1 MAKFIFR
8 RFITSFLALIVSTM
22 VVFVISRGI
31 SDPAVLL
38 LPQEGYGMDPV
49 EFEKLKDSLHLND
62 SVPVQYWYWISGIS
76 QGDWGLDFATR
87 QPIAPKL
94 QEKWWPTAQLALSA
108 FVVATVLGIPL
119 GILSAVKRG
128 TYLDL
133 GGRSFAMLG
142 QSLPTFWLGIV
153 GIFIFSVRLGW
164 LPSGTMQEE
173 GFFLNKN
180 LIMPTIVLAWLPM
193 AGYLRL
199 VRSAMLEVLDSE
211 YIKLARA
218 KGVSPQS
225 VIWKHSFRNAILS
238 PLTFAGVLLAGL
250 ITGSVAVETIFA
262 WPGIARWA
270 VEAVFSNNL
279 TVLGAVTLVFTFFFI
294 AANFV
299 VDILY
304 AFVDP
309 RLRLT

>member
-1 MAKFIFR
+1 MAKYILR
-8 RFITSFLALIVSTM
+8 RLFTSFLALIASTM
-22 VVFVISRGI
+22 VVFMISRMVA
-31 SDPAVLL
+31 DPSVLL

-49 EFEKLKDSLHLND
+49 AFEKMKDDLHLND
-62 SVPVQYWYWISGIS
+62 SIPVQYGYWILALTK
-76 QGDWGLDFATR
+76 GDWGVDLATR

-94 QEKWWPTAQLALSA
+94 KEKLWPTGQLALSA
-108 FVVATVLGIPL
+108 FVVATVFGIPL

-153 GIFIFSVRLGW
+153 GIFIFSVKLGW
-164 LPSGTMQEE
+164 LPSGTMQE

-193 AGYLRL
+193 AGYMRL
-199 VRSAMLEVLDSE
+199 VRSGMLEVLDSE

-218 KGVSPQS
+218 KGVSRQS
-225 VIWKHSFRNAILS
+225 VIWKHGFRNAILA

-279 TVLGAVTLVFTFFFI
+279 TVLGAVTLVFTFSFI
-294 AANFV
+294 AANFI

>member
-1 MAKFIFR
+1 MAKFIIR
-8 RFITSFLALIVSTM
+8 RFFTSFLALIASTI
-22 VVFVISRGI
+22 VVFLISRVI

-38 LPQEGYGMDPV
+38 LPMEGYGMDPV
-49 EFEKLKDSLHLND
+49 EFEKMKDALHLND
-62 SVPVQYWYWISGIS
+62 NVVVQYSYWIGGIAK
-76 QGDWGLDFATR
+76 GDWGDDLATR

-94 QEKWWPTAQLALSA
+94 KEKWWPTAQLALSA
-108 FVVATVLGIPL
+108 FILATVIGIPL
-119 GILSAVKRG
+119 GIFSAVKRG
-128 TYLDL
+128 TYLDI
-133 GGRSFAMLG
+133 GGRSFAVLG

-153 GIFIFSVRLGW
+153 GIFIFAVQLGW
-164 LPSGTMQEE
+164 LPSGTMGE

-180 LIMPTIVLAWLPM
+180 LIMPTVVLAWLPM
-193 AGYLRL
+193 AGYMRL
-199 VRSAMLEVLDSE
+199 VRSAMLDVLDSE
-211 YIKLARA
+211 YIKLARS
-218 KGVSPQS
+218 KGVSQRS
-225 VIWKHSFRNAILS
+225 VIWKHGFRNAILA

-250 ITGSVAVETIFA
+250 ITGSIAVETVFA

-279 TVLGAVTLVFTFFFI
+279 TVLGAVTLVFTFAFI
-294 AANFV
+294 ALNFI

>member
-1 MAKFIFR
+1 MSKFIFR
-8 RFITSFLALIVSTM
+8 RFLTSFLALIASTM

-31 SDPAVLL
+31 SDPAHLL
-38 LPQEGYGMDPV
+38 LPQESYGMDPV
-49 EFEKLKDSLHLND
+49 EFEKLKDELHLND
-62 SVPVQYWYWISGIS
+62 SVPVQYWFWVSGIAH
-76 QGDWGLDFATR
+76 GDWGIDYATR
-87 QPIAPKL
+87 APIAPKL
-94 QEKWWPTAQLALSA
+94 KAKWWPTAQLAFSA
-108 FVVATVLGIPL
+108 FFVATVLGIPL

-133 GGRSFAMLG
+133 GGRSFAVLG

-153 GIFIFSVRLGW
+153 GIFIFSVTLGW
-164 LPSGTMQEE
+164 LPSGTMGE

-218 KGVSPQS
+218 KGVSTRS
-225 VIWKHSFRNAILS
+225 VIWKHGFRNAILS
-238 PLTFAGVLLAGL
+238 PLTFGGVLLAGL

-270 VEAVFSNNL
+270 VSAVFSNNL

-294 AANFV
+294 IANFI

>member
-1 MAKFIFR
+1 MAKFILR
-8 RFITSFLALIVSTM
+8 RFFTSFLALIASTV
-22 VVFVISRGI
+22 VVFLISRVI
-31 SDPAVLL
+31 SDPAILL
-38 LPQEGYGMDPV
+38 LPEEGYGMDPV
-49 EFEKLKDSLHLND
+49 EFERLKDKLHLND
-62 SVPVQYWYWISGIS
+62 NVVVQYGYWISGIAH
-76 QGDWGLDFATR
+76 GDWGADLATR

-94 QEKWWPTAQLALSA
+94 KEKWWPTAQLALSA
-108 FVVATVLGIPL
+108 FIVATVFGIPL
-119 GILSAVKRG
+119 GIFSAVKRG

-133 GGRSFAMLG
+133 GGRSFAVLG

-153 GIFIFSVRLGW
+153 GIFIFAVKLGW
-164 LPSGTMQEE
+164 LPSASMGD

-193 AGYLRL
+193 AGYTRL
-199 VRSAMLEVLDSE
+199 VRSAMLDVLDSE
-211 YIKLARA
+211 YIKLARS
-218 KGVSPQS
+218 KGVSQRS
-225 VIWKHSFRNAILS
+225 VIWKHGFKNAILA
-238 PLTFAGVLLAGL
+238 PLTFGGVLLAGL
-250 ITGSVAVETIFA
+250 ITGSVAVETVFA

-279 TVLGAVTLVFTFFFI
+279 SVLGAVTLVFTFAFI
-294 AANFV
+294 ILNFI

>member
-1 MAKFIFR
+1 MGKFILR
-8 RFITSFLALIVSTM
+8 RFFTSFLALIASTV
-22 VVFVISRGI
+22 VVFLISRVI

-38 LPQEGYGMDPV
+38 LPMEGYGMDPV
-49 EFEKLKDSLHLND
+49 EFERKKDELHLND
-62 SVPVQYWYWISGIS
+62 NVVVQYAYWISGIAK
-76 QGDWGLDFATR
+76 GDWGDDFATR
-87 QPIAPKL
+87 QPIAPQLKA
-94 QEKWWPTAQLALSA
+94 KWWPTAQLALSA
-108 FVVATVLGIPL
+108 FFVATVVGIPL

-128 TYLDL
+128 SYLDL
-133 GGRSFAMLG
+133 GGRTFAVLG

-153 GIFIFSVRLGW
+153 GIFIFAVKLGW
-164 LPSGTMQEE
+164 LPSGTMGE
-173 GFFLNKN
+173 GFFINKN

-199 VRSAMLEVLDSE
+199 VRSAMLDTLDSE
-211 YIKLARA
+211 YIKLARS
-218 KGVSPQS
+218 KGVSQRS
-225 VIWKHSFRNAILS
+225 VIWKHGFRNAILS

-250 ITGSVAVETIFA
+250 ITGSTAVETIFA

-270 VEAVFSNNL
+270 IEAVFSNNL
-279 TVLGAVTLVFTFFFI
+279 SVLSAVTLVFTFVFI
-294 AANFV
+294 ALNFL

>member
-1 MAKFIFR
+1 MR
-8 RFITSFLALIVSTM
+8 RFIIRRFFTSLLALLASTV
-22 VVFVISRGI
+22 VVFLISRVI

-49 EFEKLKDSLHLND
+49 EFEKLKDKLHLND
-62 SVPVQYWYWISGIS
+62 NLVVQYSYWIGGIV
-76 QGDWGLDFATR
+76 QGDFGDDLATR
-87 QPIAPKL
+87 QPIGPKL
-94 QEKWWPTAQLALSA
+94 KQKWWPTAQLALSA
-108 FVVATVLGIPL
+108 FIVATVLGIPL
-119 GILSAVKRG
+119 GILSAIRRG
-128 TYLDL
+128 TILDL
-133 GGRSFAMLG
+133 AGRSSAVLG

-153 GIFIFSVRLGW
+153 GIYVFSVKLGW
-164 LPSGTMQEE
+164 LPSSTMGE

-199 VRSAMLEVLDSE
+199 VRSAMLDVLDSE
-211 YIKLARA
+211 YIKLARS
-218 KGVSPQS
+218 KGVSQRS
-225 VIWKHSFRNAILS
+225 VIWKHGFRNAILA
-238 PLTFAGVLLAGL
+238 PLTFGGVLLAGL
-250 ITGSVAVETIFA
+250 ITGSVAVETVFA

-279 TVLGAVTLVFTFFFI
+279 TVLGAVTLIFTTAFI
-294 AANFV
+294 VGNFL

-309 RLRLT
+309 RLRLS

>member
-1 MAKFIFR
+1 
-8 RFITSFLALIVSTM
+8 
-22 VVFVISRGI
+22 
-31 SDPAVLL
+31 
-38 LPQEGYGMDPV
+38 MDPV
-49 EFEKLKDSLHLND
+49 EFERLKDKLHLND
-62 SVPVQYWYWISGIS
+62 NVVVQYGYWISGIAH
-76 QGDWGLDFATR
+76 GDWGADLATR

-94 QEKWWPTAQLALSA
+94 KEKWWPTAQLALSA
-108 FVVATVLGIPL
+108 FIVATVFGIPL
-119 GILSAVKRG
+119 GIFSAVKRG

-133 GGRSFAMLG
+133 GGRSFAVLG

-153 GIFIFSVRLGW
+153 GIFIFAVKLGW
-164 LPSGTMQEE
+164 LPSASMGD

-193 AGYLRL
+193 AGYTRL
-199 VRSAMLEVLDSE
+199 VRSAMLDVLDSE
-211 YIKLARA
+211 YIKLARS
-218 KGVSPQS
+218 KGVSQRS
-225 VIWKHSFRNAILS
+225 VIWKHGFKNAILA
-238 PLTFAGVLLAGL
+238 PLTFGGVLLAGL
-250 ITGSVAVETIFA
+250 ITGSVAVETVFA

-279 TVLGAVTLVFTFFFI
+279 SVLGAVTLVFTFAFI
-294 AANFV
+294 ILNFI